1 MLALTGSI
9 WLEII
14 RNSKAQGD
22 YKHNFASLSVKK
34 KVWAGKEIRG
44 RLSILSVWPDP
55 QVCIRWNH
63 TPIRIP
69 SEMSIRS
76 IVLIFQVADLYCCLP
91 QIWHFE
97 LFLFI
102 REHALH
108 ASKCLSSV
116 HMLLTC
122 HKTDSHC
129 CVPEEAAELDLL
141 RSTKPTVT
149 ISHAIH
155 HCGSQLSQVP
165 PKPTVHLTTNKP
177 FQTIL
182 KVTAYRYFL
191 IK

>member
-91 QIWHFE
+91 HKSGILNCFCSYENMLCTPQNAS
-97 LFLFI
+97 
-102 REHALH
+102 ALYI
-108 ASKCLSSV
+108 CY
-116 HMLLTC
+116 
-122 HKTDSHC
+122 
-129 CVPEEAAELDLL
+129 
-141 RSTKPTVT
+141 
-149 ISHAIH
+149 SHATKQILTVVFPKKL
-155 HCGSQLSQVP
+155 LSWTFLGPRSPRLPSVM
-165 PKPTVHLTTNKP
+165 LSTTAAASFP
-177 FQTIL
+177 RFPQSPQCIL
-182 KVTAYRYFL
+182 LQINHFRLF
-191 IK
+191 